1 MWQKI
6 ERQWLAAYALLH
18 IAAYRL
24 LGKRYRDQGGLLS
37 VQPAEPLTRGQQLFC
52 LLFPLLVTL
61 TLIAALGAVWLYTY
75 LQFFPTL
82 APRAYYRT
90 APLWH
95 IAIQGIALLLPLFAS
110 PAYFDL
116 RRALRLLTEP
126 TQQPPEQANHHAH
139 GQKGPP

>member
-6 ERQWLAAYALLH
+6 EQFWMAAYELLH

-24 LGKRYRDQGGLLS
+24 IGKRYRYQGGLLA
-37 VQPAEPLTRGQQLFC
+37 VQPAEALTRGQQVFC

-61 TLIAALGAVWLYTY
+61 TAVLALGAVWIYTY
-75 LQFFPTL
+75 VQLFPTL
-82 APRAYYRT
+82 EPRNYYRT
-90 APLWH
+90 APFWH
-95 IAIQGIALLLPLFAS
+95 IALQGIAVLLPLFAS

-126 TQQPPEQANHHAH
+126 TQQPPEQANKHAH
-139 GQKGPP
+139 GGKGPQ